1 MSTNDDLKTKFV
13 RSVDDRNS
21 LSNVGARWTKREL
34 GRFESDDHRG
44 TTLVVIGGV
53 HGNEP
58 AGLIAA
64 MRVLDTLN
72 AEEPTGFHGQL
83 VVLGGNLPAL
93 NSDDENARYI
103 DFDLNRIF
111 TDEQIAMPEDTS
123 VEHGQMQELLAA
135 LRSIRAQSER
145 MIVMDL
151 HTTSSDAPP
160 VAVFEDSIMAREFA
174 RQMPLPIYLG
184 FEEEL
189 DGLVIDRVTNELGSV
204 AIVVEGGQHNDPQSI
219 VVHEAVIWAGLHAS
233 GILPIG
239 SLIGSFAHETMPGDV
254 LRKAVGDQAYKVFDI
269 RHRYAIEHDDFVIC
283 PGIVAGKKIKQEV
296 TPIAVENGQEIVSPV
311 RGRVFLPNMQ
321 ETKRVGDDGFFIV
334 RHIDEGW
341 LGFSARLRKQEW
353 IHRIIAHLPGVYRID
368 DAGHGSLY
376 VDRDIAGVLKR
387 QVFHLFGYRLIRHD
401 QHDGGHGVVRA
412 WNGMTS
418 FCKAFFRGPI
428 PGGPDEND
436 PRFWIVRRHHL
447 DRIDRIDRADR

>member
-1 MSTNDDLKTKFV
+1 MSTNDDLTTK
-13 RSVDDRNS
+13 SKQLDGINPPA
-21 LSNVGARWTKREL
+21 NVGARWTKREL
-34 GRFESDDHRG
+34 GRFESDNRIG

-72 AEEPTGFHGQL
+72 AEQPTGFHGRL
-83 VVLGGNLPAL
+83 IVLAGNIPAL

-111 TDEQIAMPEDTS
+111 TDEQIALPADTS
-123 VEHGQMQELLAA
+123 VEHGQMQDLLAA
-135 LRSIRAQSER
+135 LRAIRAHCDR

-160 VAVFEDSIMAREFA
+160 VAVFEDSILARAFA

-189 DGLVIDRVTNELGSV
+189 GGLVIDRVTNELGSV
-204 AIVVEGGQHNDPQSI
+204 AIVVEGGQHFDPQSI
-219 VVHEAVIWAGLHAS
+219 VVHEAAVWAGLHAA
-233 GILPIG
+233 GILRVDALG
-239 SLIGSFAHETMPGDV
+239 HETSPGDA
-254 LRKAVGDQAYKVFDI
+254 LRAAVGDQAYKVFDI
-269 RHRYAIEHDDFVIC
+269 RHRHPIEHDDFVIC
-283 PGIVAGKKIKQEV
+283 PGIVAGKVIKQDI
-296 TPIAVENGQEIVSPV
+296 TAIAIEDGEEIVSPV

-321 ETKRVGDDGFFIV
+321 AHKRVGDDGFFIV
-334 RHIDEGW
+334 RHINEGW
-341 LGFSARLRKQEW
+341 LGFSARVRKQEW
-353 IHRIIAHLPGVYRID
+353 IHWFIARLPGVYRLED
-368 DAGHGSLY
+368 GSLC

-401 QHDGGHGVVRA
+401 QRDGGHGIVRA
-412 WNGMTS
+412 WNGITS

-428 PGGPDEND
+428 PGGPDRDD

-447 DRIDRIDRADR
+447 DR

>member
-1 MSTNDDLKTKFV
+1 MSTNDDLTTKPDQADAMNP
-13 RSVDDRNS
+13 SGD
-21 LSNVGARWTKREL
+21 VGARWTKREL
-34 GRFESDDHRG
+34 GRFESDDRIG

-72 AEEPTGFHGQL
+72 TEQPTGFHGRL
-83 VVLGGNLPAL
+83 IVLAGNIPAL

-111 TDEQIAMPEDTS
+111 TDEQIAMPADTS
-123 VEHGQMQELLAA
+123 VEHGQMQDLLAA
-135 LRSIRAQSER
+135 LRAIRAHCDR

-160 VAVFEDSIMAREFA
+160 VAVFEDSILARQFA

-189 DGLVIDRVTNELGSV
+189 GGLVIDRVTNELGSV
-204 AIVVEGGQHNDPQSI
+204 AIVVEGGQHFDPQSI
-219 VVHEAVIWAGLHAS
+219 VVHEAAVWAGLHAA
-233 GILPIG
+233 GILRVDALG
-239 SLIGSFAHETMPGDV
+239 HETSPGDA
-254 LRKAVGDQAYKVFDI
+254 LRAAVGDQAYKVFDI

-283 PGIVAGKKIKQEV
+283 PGIVAGKVIKQDI
-296 TPIAVENGQEIVSPV
+296 TAIAIEDGEEIVSPV

-321 ETKRVGDDGFFIV
+321 AHKRVGDDGFFIV
-334 RHIDEGW
+334 RHINEGW
-341 LGFSARLRKQEW
+341 LGFSARVRKQEW
-353 IHRIIAHLPGVYRID
+353 IHWFIARLPGVYRLD
-368 DAGHGSLY
+368 DGSLC

-401 QHDGGHGVVRA
+401 QRDGGHGIVRA
-412 WNGMTS
+412 WNGITS

-428 PGGPDEND
+428 PGGPDRDD
-436 PRFWIVRRHHL
+436 PRFWIVRRHRL
-447 DRIDRIDRADR
+447 DR

>member
-1 MSTNDDLKTKFV
+1 MI
-13 RSVDDRNS
+13 VDVEREIGRYDGHR
-21 LSNVGARWTKREL
+21 GA
-34 GRFESDDHRG
+34 GSGSHHNG

-58 AGLIAA
+58 AGIFAARKVLGKLDAEQPTAFNGRLIALA
-64 MRVLDTLN
+64 
-72 AEEPTGFHGQL
+72 
-83 VVLGGNLPAL
+83 GNLPAIQ
-93 NSDDENARYI
+93 SDDANMRYI
-103 DFDLNRIF
+103 DRDLNRMF
-111 TDEQIAMPEDTS
+111 TDEQIAMAEDTS

-160 VAVFEDSIMAREFA
+160 VAVFEDSIVAREFA
-174 RQMPLPIYLG
+174 RQMPLPMYLG

-204 AIVVEGGQHNDPQSI
+204 AIVIEGGQHNDPQSV
-219 VVHEAVIWAGLHAS
+219 VVHEAAIWAGLHAS

-239 SLIGSFAHETMPGDV
+239 SFAHETPPGDV

-269 RHRYAIEHDDFVIC
+269 RHRQPIRHEDFVMC
-283 PGIVAGKKIKQEV
+283 PGMVAGKVIKQDV
-296 TPIAVENGQEIVSPV
+296 TVIAIEAGGEIKSPV

-334 RHIDEGW
+334 RRVDEGW

-353 IHRIIAHLPGVYRID
+353 IHQIIAHMPGVYRVDGDI
-368 DAGHGSLY
+368 HGALY

-387 QVFHLFGYRLIRHD
+387 QVFHLLGYRLVRHD
-401 QHDGGHGVVRA
+401 QRDGGHGLVRV
-412 WNGMTS
+412 WNGISS
-418 FCKAFFRGPI
+418 FCKAFLRGPI
-428 PGGPDEND
+428 RGGPDEDD
-436 PRFWIVRRHHL
+436 PRFWIVRRHSL
-447 DRIDRIDRADR
+447 DRLNR